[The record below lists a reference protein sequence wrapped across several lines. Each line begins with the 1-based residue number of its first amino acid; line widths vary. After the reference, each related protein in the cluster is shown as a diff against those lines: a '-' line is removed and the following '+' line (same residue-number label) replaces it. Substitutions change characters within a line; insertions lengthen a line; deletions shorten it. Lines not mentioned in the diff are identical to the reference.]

1 MNLLRALI
9 DFGFTCITVFIQ
21 RLRRGPIRPTW
32 GFVYETGITFLR
44 RLAARTDQTADI
56 GRMRSVAS
64 SVWIPPLTA
73 LMTSTRWEW
82 VDSLRLKRIFP
93 WGWRPGRLVLYLRG
107 GAYVFSVPMHDR
119 LIVPFCLSARAQAV
133 VPIYRLAPE
142 HPFPAAL
149 EDALTA
155 YRWILSRGAD
165 PRRIIVAGDSA
176 GGGLA
181 LALLDRLRAL
191 DLPQPRLAV
200 LLSPWVDLSCSGT
213 SMAEN
218 RAIDWI
224 NREVSLRMA
233 RYYAPEERW
242 REPCVSP
249 LYLDMSGLPPIYIQA
264 GEAEVLRDQI
274 LEFAARVRAQ
284 GGKVLMDLYPE
295 MVHEFQAFDR
305 YTPQSRAALKRLG
318 QVIDEFLNRP

>member
-1 MNLLRALI
+1 MDLLRALI
-9 DFGFTCITVFIQ
+9 DFGLTCISVLFS
-21 RLRRGPIRPTW
+21 RLRNGPKRPTW
-32 GFVYETGITFLR
+32 GFVYETGITFLQR
-44 RLAARTDQTADI
+44 MAARTGGRGDVR
-56 GRMRSVAS
+56 RMRSVAG
-64 SVWIPPLTA
+64 SVWLPPLTA
-73 LMTSTRWEW
+73 LMTSTRWDR

-93 WGWRPGRLVLYLRG
+93 WGWRPDRLVLYLRG

-119 LIVPFCLSARAQAV
+119 LIVPFCLSARAQAI

-142 HPFPAAL
+142 DPYPAAL
-149 EDALTA
+149 EDALAA
-155 YRWILSRGAD
+155 YRWMLSRGAD

-176 GGGLA
+176 GGGLS

-200 LLSPWVDLSCSGT
+200 LLSPWVDLSCSGA

-218 RAIDWI
+218 HAFDWI
-224 NREVSLRMA
+224 SREVSLRMA
-233 RYYAPEERW
+233 RYYAPEEQW
-242 REPCVSP
+242 RDPCASP
-249 LYLDMSGLPPIYIQA
+249 LFMDMCGLPPIYIQA

-274 LEFAARVRAQ
+274 MDFAARARAQ
-284 GGKVLMDLYPE
+284 GATVLCDLYPD

-318 QVIDEFLNRP
+318 QVIDEFLRQP